1 MKYCMLLWPH
11 ANVRYQNET
20 LKLAQ
25 SELRLMLDVFAPD
38 AQISP
43 YDALNLPALCIEM
56 PGEMDAQLLRA
67 IRSHSLLYALMEVR
81 GDGALLPVCG
91 REEAYVGGDLPGLL
105 QY

>member
-38 AQISP
+38 AQIST
-43 YDALNLPALCIEM
+43 YTALNIPALAIDL
-56 PGEMDAQLLRA
+56 PGGMDAQLLRA
-67 IRSHSLLYALMEVR
+67 VRGHSLLYALMEAR
-81 GDGALLPVCG
+81 GDGALLPV
-91 REEAYVGGDLPGLL
+91 
-105 QY
+105 